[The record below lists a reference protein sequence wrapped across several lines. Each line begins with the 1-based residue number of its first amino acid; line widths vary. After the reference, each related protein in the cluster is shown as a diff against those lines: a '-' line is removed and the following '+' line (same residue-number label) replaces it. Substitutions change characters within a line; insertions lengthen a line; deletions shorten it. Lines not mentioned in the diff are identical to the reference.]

1 LKYKPERRSKIR
13 KVFRRSIIFEQTFV
27 DLNQLDSIQRNGLCL
42 DISDDGLGFTVDV
55 PLKRG
60 EIIKLLIPAYTAR
73 TSVPVFSEVIWARPT
88 NDHFRTGLRFLQ

>member
-1 LKYKPERRSKIR
+1 
-13 KVFRRSIIFEQTFV
+13 
-27 DLNQLDSIQRNGLCL
+27 LDSIQRNGLCL

-55 PLKRG
+55 PLKKG
-60 EIIKLLIPAYTAR
+60 EIIKLLIPASTAR